1 MSTGVRSSE
10 NLAERS
16 LGDTMGEHRQHAAGK
31 GDSPRKVNQQKY
43 RENYDKIF
51 GSKKKTRNTKGKKD
65 NNERN

>member
-1 MSTGVRSSE
+1 
-10 NLAERS
+10 
-16 LGDTMGEHRQHAAGK
+16 MGEHRQHAAGK